1 VKKIDQGSLSGIF
14 GTDDKNAIQK
24 SAELHSGEVANALVR
39 RGVFSSPDS
48 SWVCHGAN
56 STTGVAVSS
65 SVCHAFGPGIGV
77 ERFV

>member
-1 VKKIDQGSLSGIF
+1 MEEIDEGSLSGIF
-14 GTDDKNAIQK
+14 GADDENAVQK
-24 SAELHSGEVANALVR
+24 SAELHSGEGANALVR

-65 SVCHAFGPGIGV
+65 SMCHAFGPGIGV
-77 ERFV
+77 DRFV